1 MSVQPPPGPAAS
13 GRGLLAAFRARTDTF
28 GPTLRGMLWTI
39 AAGML
44 FSVLNASVRAM
55 SLELD
60 SYQTQFLRYLFGL
73 LVMLPLVL
81 RAGLAHFRPN
91 DPWGQLWRGL
101 THTAGMF
108 LWFAALPKIPLADTT
123 AIGFTGPIF
132 TMIGAWLFLGERMY
146 KARWL
151 AACIGLA
158 GVFVVIGPKLDGS
171 GGYYNLIML
180 ASAPVFSASFLIA
193 KVLTR
198 RDSPE
203 VIVLWQTIT
212 VTAFTLPAAVLVWQS
227 PTAFQWMVFAACG
240 LLGSLGHYCMTRAL
254 RAADISA
261 TQPVKFLDLIWASG
275 LGFLYF
281 GNVPTETTM
290 IGAAVI
296 FISSVWIARHEARRP
311 VPAAAVAP
319 LRQGVPEAEAAQVE
333 ASAAADVAAAAMQEG
348 GKSAVDGGTPL
359 DAGAAR
365 PAR

>member
-1 MSVQPPPGPAAS
+1 MEPSPLPGPQAS
-13 GRGLLAAFRARTDTF
+13 GRGGVLARLHARTDTF

-39 AAGML
+39 LSGLL

-55 SLELD
+55 ALELD

-73 LVMLPLVL
+73 LVMLPLVM
-81 RAGLAHFRPN
+81 RSGLAHYRPN
-91 DPWGQLWRGL
+91 DPRGQLWRGA

-108 LWFAALPKIPLADTT
+108 LWFTALPQIPLADTT

-132 TMIGAWLFLGERMY
+132 TMIGAWLVLGERMY
-146 KARWL
+146 KARWI
-151 AACIGLA
+151 AALVGLG
-158 GVFVVIGPKLDGS
+158 GVFVVIGPKLSGT
-171 GGYYNLIML
+171 GGYYNLVML
-180 ASAPVFSASFLIA
+180 ASAPVFSASFLLA

-198 RDSPE
+198 RDRPE
-203 VIVLWQTIT
+203 VIVFWQTVT
-212 VTAFTLPAAVLVWQS
+212 VTVFTLPAAVLVWQH

-296 FISSVWIARHEARRP
+296 FVASVWIARHEARRP
-311 VPAAAVAP
+311 APVTTPAAVLPATP
-319 LRQGVPEAEAAQVE
+319 PRG
-333 ASAAADVAAAAMQEG
+333 
-348 GKSAVDGGTPL
+348 DG
-359 DAGAAR
+359 

>member
-1 MSVQPPPGPAAS
+1 MDRRPHPGRQAP
-13 GRGLLAAFRARTDTF
+13 GRRGVLAALHARTETF
-28 GPTLRGMLWTI
+28 GPTLRGMLWTV
-39 AAGML
+39 ASGML

-55 SLELD
+55 ALELD
-60 SYQTQFLRYLFGL
+60 SYQAQFLRYLFGL
-73 LVMLPLVL
+73 LVMLPLVM
-81 RAGLAHFRPN
+81 RAGLAHYRPN
-91 DPWGQLWRGL
+91 DPRGQFLRGA

-108 LWFAALPKIPLADTT
+108 LWFAALPQIPLADTT

-132 TMIGAWLFLGERMY
+132 TMIGAALFLGERMY

-151 AACIGLA
+151 AAMVGLA
-158 GVFVVIGPKLDGS
+158 GVFVVIGPKLSGS
-171 GGYYNLIML
+171 GGFYNLVML

-198 RDSPE
+198 RDHPE
-203 VIVLWQTIT
+203 VIVFWQTVT
-212 VTAFTLPAAVLVWQS
+212 VTLFTLPAALLVWRA

-281 GNVPTETTM
+281 GNVPTGTTM

-296 FISSVWIARHEARRP
+296 FVASVWIARHEARRP
-311 VPAAAVAP
+311 GQQAAAPLPAAAIPETVPAAPLPAAP
-319 LRQGVPEAEAAQVE
+319 A
-333 ASAAADVAAAAMQEG
+333 
-348 GKSAVDGGTPL
+348 T
-359 DAGAAR
+359 GAASSVVR
-365 PAR
+365 ASDRR